1 MSFAFFMPRKSAAY
15 LYSLFIKNYSGN
27 LQDLVTDR
35 EFIRESA
42 ELKGDEN
49 DAFRAFLQKE
59 DGHILDEKVH
69 RLNEII
75 TPQIDC
81 TSCGA
86 CCRHLMINVTPE
98 ESITVAH
105 HLQLTPAFFK
115 EEYLEESLQGKL
127 IMNTIPC
134 SFLADSKCTIYG
146 ERFNEC
152 RAFPHLHEVNFKGR
166 LFGTLIH
173 YAMCPIIYNV
183 VEELKIETGF
193 KI

>member
-1 MSFAFFMPRKSAAY
+1 MRP
-15 LYSLFIKNYSGN
+15 LT
-27 LQDLVTDR
+27 TDR
-35 EFIRESA
+35 GLIKKLA
-42 ELKGDEN
+42 EDNQDEN
-49 DAFRAFLQKE
+49 DAFRNFLQKK
-59 DGHILDEKVH
+59 DGRLLDEQVH
-69 RLNEII
+69 RINEII

-86 CCRHLMINVTPE
+86 CCRQLMINVTPE

-105 HLQLTPAFFK
+105 HLSLEPQKFK
-115 EEYLEESLQGKL
+115 KEFLEESMQGKL

-134 SFLADSKCTIYG
+134 TFLENSKCTIYR

-152 RAFPHLHEVNFKGR
+152 RAFPHLHESNFKGR

-183 VEELKIETGF
+183 VEEMKVETGF
-193 KI
+193 VPIN